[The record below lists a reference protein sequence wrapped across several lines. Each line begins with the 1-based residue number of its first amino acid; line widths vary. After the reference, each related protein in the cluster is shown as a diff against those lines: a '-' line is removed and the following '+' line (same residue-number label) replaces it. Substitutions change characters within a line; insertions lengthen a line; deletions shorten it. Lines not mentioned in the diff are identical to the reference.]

1 MPISVFYRNIG
12 QTGKRQPRLFDMGT
26 EPKKVNLLTVNWQ
39 LFLFFADCFYLL
51 YYRTP
56 QKVNLLTVNW
66 QLFLRTNQEMG
77 TVEIIQT

>member
-1 MPISVFYRNIG
+1 MYRAHFCFYRNIG

-26 EPKKVNLLTVNWQ
+26 
-39 LFLFFADCFYLL
+39 D
-51 YYRTP
+51 P